1 MQFPYLIPTLC
12 FLKFSSVLIELKDFV
27 SAFIILVIEDIINPK
42 ETDPNNKI
50 L

>member
-27 SAFIILVIEDIINPK
+27 SAFIILVIEDIIKPK
-42 ETDPNNKI
+42 DTDPNNKI